1 MGLFSPKKVK
11 AEYLESVWSQLRN
24 QIMENDE
31 LRTQLDTEI
40 EYNKQLRNDYAKQV
54 NDYAEQVRKNEEL
67 KQIFRIQEE
76 KLNQISEQ
84 YNKLISDYK
93 KLRAYSINLETQLHE
108 YEAKEQARKEA
119 EQAELRK
126 MFSMEDFVYE
136 DDETEKYEENCKNSE
151 LKVEDKCFKCVPIVY
166 QNTRKTSLE
175 TWIDKLEKY
184 ISKNQKLSYNKEVAS
199 AIQKLENCK
208 KGLEGENN
216 LKNKLF
222 ELHNKNVNLSD
233 MIILQDL
240 CFKSPFK
247 NSNGYRKNIQID
259 FLVITKFV
267 IFIFDS
273 KYRTGVE
280 IIDNNNSSSA
290 NMQEYRKDIMEI
302 IFQSGLKEKFNI
314 NDSNIYAILVY
325 SGKNEINH
333 AGFNVKSTDNNS
345 GYCEECDEIQYIFS
359 DNLVNEIS
367 GVYSHAGRKQKSIGF
382 NGLSSNDI
390 AEIADSILDYTCRNS
405 YDFNLKCPL
414 CGKDIVERFGKYGK
428 FIGCTGYKSG
438 CNYSESIN

>member
-11 AEYLESVWSQLRN
+11 AEYLDIAWSQLRN
-24 QIMENDE
+24 QIMENDD
-31 LRTQLDTEI
+31 LRTQLNTEI
-40 EYNKQLRNDYAKQV
+40 ENSKQLNK
-54 NDYAEQVRKNEEL
+54 NYAEQVDKNNNL
-67 KQIFRIQEE
+67 KEQLQIQVE
-76 KLNQISEQ
+76 KVNQISGY
-84 YNKLISDYK
+84 YNKLMSQYKGLKDYV
-93 KLRAYSINLETQLHE
+93 ANLEKKLHE
-108 YEAKEQARKEA
+108 YELKEQS
-119 EQAELRK
+119 QQTELRK
-126 MFSMEDFVYE
+126 MYSIEDFVYE
-136 DDETEKYEENCKNSE
+136 DDETEEYEKNRKDSKPENVS
-151 LKVEDKCFKCVPIVY
+151 KCFKCVPIVY

-175 TWIDKLEKY
+175 AWIDKLEKY
-184 ISKNQKLSYNKEVAS
+184 ISKNQKSSYNKEVAS

-222 ELHNKNVNLSD
+222 ELHNKNLNLSD

-247 NSNGYRKNIQID
+247 NDDGYRKNVQID

-280 IIDNNNSSSA
+280 IINDHNNSFS
-290 NMQEYRKDIMEI
+290 NMQEYRKDIMQI
-302 IFQSGLKEKFNI
+302 ISQSGLMEKFNI
-314 NDSNIYAILVY
+314 KDSNIYAIMAY

-333 AGFNVKSTDNNS
+333 AGFNVKSTDSNS
-345 GYCEECDEIQYIFS
+345 GYCEECDEIQYIFN

-414 CGKDIVERFGKYGK
+414 CGKDIVERSGRYGR